1 MKAAYDRV
9 ANELQ
14 GEGLRSCSRV
24 AADVPGDTTA
34 LAFVGDA
41 LAKAEASI
49 HLVGQMP
56 GFAPE
61 GLDQIVKLQLAKARE
76 RAEETEDRAGR
87 PFRRFAP
94 APPKVL
100 EYPVRPRR
108 GTKSGTSPRSL
119 RPTDFRPTGSTTAR

>member
-14 GEGLRSCSRV
+14 GKGFGVVPRV

-61 GLDQIVKLQLAKARE
+61 GLDQIVKLQLATARE
-76 RAEETEDRAGR
+76 RAEETEDRAGV
-87 PFRRFAP
+87 RFGRFGPGAQGSRI
-94 APPKVL
+94 
-100 EYPVRPRR
+100 VRPAAERNPD
-108 GTKSGTSPRSL
+108 KSSPL
-119 RPTDFRPTGSTTAR
+119 RHNGFRPTGSTTAR